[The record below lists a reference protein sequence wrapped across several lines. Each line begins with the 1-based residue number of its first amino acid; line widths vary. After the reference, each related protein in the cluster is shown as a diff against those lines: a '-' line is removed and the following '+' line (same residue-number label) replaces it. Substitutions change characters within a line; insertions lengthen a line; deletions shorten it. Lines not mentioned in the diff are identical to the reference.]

1 MTKRTE
7 TRTVFSDR
15 LKQARLRAG
24 FTQMQLGVMAGIEEF
39 SASARINQ
47 YEKAVHAPNYD
58 TAVRLSVALEVPVS
72 YLFEPDDKLAEIIL
86 AAGKTTEKNREKLLL
101 AVKNI
106 NN

>member
-72 YLFEPDDKLAEIIL
+72 YLFEPDDRLAEIIL
-86 AAGKTTEKNREKLLL
+86 AAGKLTEKNRQELMRFAHNL
-101 AVKNI
+101 ND
-106 NN
+106 